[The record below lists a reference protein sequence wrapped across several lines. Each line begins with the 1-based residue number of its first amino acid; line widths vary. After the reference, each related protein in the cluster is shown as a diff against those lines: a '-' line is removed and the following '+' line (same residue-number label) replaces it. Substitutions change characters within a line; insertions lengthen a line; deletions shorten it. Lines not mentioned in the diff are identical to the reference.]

1 MIFKSYLLENNI
13 ETLNSYNIFL
23 FYGENYGLKQDL
35 KVQIRKFYK
44 SSEKINLIQEEIIN
58 NKNLLTNE
66 IFNKSLFN
74 DTKIYFI
81 EQANDKILTF
91 LQEIEAIISKEKIF
105 IFAEVLEKKS
115 KLRSYF
121 EKSKIYGVCPCYED
135 NIITIKS
142 IISKKLHGYTG
153 LTPEV
158 VNFIIES
165 AGLQRNR
172 VNNEIEK
179 IKACFANKRIDYSK
193 IELLL
198 NIKTNDDFNKLRDE
212 AINGNKNKT
221 NSLLN
226 DTSFNNEENFHYL
239 SSINQRMIKLKKI
252 DEQKKGNGNI
262 EQIISN
268 IKPPIFWKDKP
279 IISQQ
284 AKKWGSK
291 KIKLALNKI
300 YDTELK
306 IKSNSDIRN
315 DLLVKN
321 LIVDLCN
328 TANDVS
334 IN

>member
-1 MIFKSYLLENNI
+1 M
-13 ETLNSYNIFL
+13 
-23 FYGENYGLKQDL
+23 
-35 KVQIRKFYK
+35 
-44 SSEKINLIQEEIIN
+44 
-58 NKNLLTNE
+58 
-66 IFNKSLFN
+66 
-74 DTKIYFI
+74 
-81 EQANDKILTF
+81 
-91 LQEIEAIISKEKIF
+91 
-105 IFAEVLEKKS
+105 
-115 KLRSYF
+115 
-121 EKSKIYGVCPCYED
+121 
-135 NIITIKS
+135 
-142 IISKKLHGYTG
+142 
-153 LTPEV
+153 